1 MVFDSTTGT
10 QMKVKINNFWMFIT
24 LLFCWSQRACT
35 VIPVDQ
41 LYRFTLSG
49 PHQEPIYSRPFE
61 KLWACNTRKVTYSI
75 GKCLQDLFP
84 YPCHPTFY
92 QTSKLNFSN

>member
-10 QMKVKINNFWMFIT
+10 QMKVKINNFWMSIT

-49 PHQEPIYSRPFE
+49 PHQEPIYSRLPVLL
-61 KLWACNTRKVTYSI
+61 KNYGHAI
-75 GKCLQDLFP
+75 PGKSPTVLVSAFKIYFP
-84 YPCHPTFY
+84 IPVIRRFIK
-92 QTSKLNFSN
+92 QAN